1 MNNLPDYKIL
11 TASDPHELQQVVVNH
26 LAHGWELAGG
36 VAHAVVP
43 TEGHRLEPWWQRW
56 SQAVVRHPT
65 WQD

>member
-1 MNNLPDYKIL
+1 MPTLPDYKIL
-11 TASDPHELQQVVVNH
+11 TADDPIALQRRVVEH
-26 LAHGWELAGG
+26 LADGWETAGG

-43 TEGHRLEPWWQRW
+43 TDGHRLEPWWQRW